1 MSPTVLEAD
10 LRTSDEIAD
19 RPGDEDFAG
28 RGRGHDA
35 RADMDRD
42 AAHVAVAEF
51 DLAGVQ
57 AGADVDPGA
66 GKLLA
71 QERGRPDAPSRPV
84 EGGEDAVARRLDQSA
99 VEAPDH
105 ATCALV
111 VDIEQVEPALVT

>member
-10 LRTSDEIAD
+10 TSDEIAD

-35 RADMDRD
+35 RADMDGD

-57 AGADVDPGA
+57 AGADVEPGA
-66 GKLLA
+66 AKLLA
-71 QERGRPDAPSRPV
+71 QEPLPDRA
-84 EGGEDAVARRLDQSA
+84 
-99 VEAPDH
+99 EAHDP
-105 ATCALV
+105 
-111 VDIEQVEPALVT
+111 